1 MPSAFL
7 MEFKEFEMESLV
19 PDDDKFDWQKPFHE
33 ALVEPEPDKLKG
45 KVAEAEAAIFLRF
58 QELAQSS
65 NGAAEKQALQD
76 ASQLLL
82 SLKREVLKFPDWKP
96 E

>member
-1 MPSAFL
+1 L
-7 MEFKEFEMESLV
+7 EEVKMENLV
-19 PDDDKFDWQKPFHE
+19 PDNNRFEWQKPFQK
-33 ALVEPEPDKLKG
+33 ALVETNPDKLKEM
-45 KVAEAEAAIFLRF
+45 VVEAEAAIFLRL
-58 QELAQSS
+58 QALAQSS

-82 SLKREVLKFPDWKP
+82 SLKREALKFPDWKP

>member
-1 MPSAFL
+1 MKL
-7 MEFKEFEMESLV
+7 EEFEVENLV
-19 PDDDKFDWQKPFHE
+19 PDSSKFDWQEPFHE
-33 ALVEPEPDKLKG
+33 ALVEPDKDKLKE
-45 KVAEAEAAIFLRF
+45 KVAEAEAAIFFRL
-58 QELAQSS
+58 QALAQST

-82 SLKREVLKFPDWKP
+82 SLKRETLKFPDWKQ